1 MLNKWLIAACMAA
14 PLVAFAADKEPTAQQ
29 QKMTACNKEAGD
41 KKLSGDARKTFMS
54 QCLSADGKPAASSGK
69 MTQQEKMTAC
79 NKQAGDKKLAGDDR
93 KKFMSSCLS
102 G

>member
-1 MLNKWLIAACMAA
+1 MLKTWIVAACLAM
-14 PLVAFAADKEPTAQQ
+14 PLVAVGQTTQQ
-29 QKMTACNKEAGD
+29 NKMTACNKDAGD
-41 KKLSGDARKTFMS
+41 KNLSGDARKAFMS
-54 QCLSADGKPAASSGK
+54 QCLSADGKPAAASAGT
-69 MTQQEKMTAC
+69 MTQQDKMTAC